1 VARTIGCEVATVVCN
16 AMHEED
22 NARLAGDIFI
32 ILGGLRPG
40 SEG

>member
-1 VARTIGCEVATVVCN
+1 
-16 AMHEED
+16 MHEED
-22 NARLAGDIFI
+22 NARLAGDLFI

>member
-1 VARTIGCEVATVVCN
+1 
-16 AMHEED
+16 MHEED